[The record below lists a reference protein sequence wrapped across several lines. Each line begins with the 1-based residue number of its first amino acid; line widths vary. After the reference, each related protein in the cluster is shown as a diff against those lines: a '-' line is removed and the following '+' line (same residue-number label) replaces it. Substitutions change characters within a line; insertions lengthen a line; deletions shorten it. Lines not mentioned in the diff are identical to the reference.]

1 MATITGDF
9 FGDSE
14 LAGLGV
20 EGLVSLEGGGSLG
33 RSGTG
38 TQKVLQEWSLPS
50 EAFEQKQEIKDG
62 DRDEADI
69 MVGESETEAGSAMQ
83 TVTVEDKTSSMVVWG
98 THAQDTRPLWS
109 PLLATREALTWL
121 AEQGDVQN
129 AVSMFLALSGGRNCP
144 EKVRSL
150 IDENT
155 LEHWWLS
162 YVDLLQKLKLYT
174 NANEVQK
181 YFGMQGM
188 TSNYLLTDSE
198 SVLASKCPHPEP
210 AEHHRV
216 PGLHQVW
223 PGPEQSHLVV

>member
-33 RSGTG
+33 RSGAG
-38 TQKVLQEWSLPS
+38 TQNMLQEWSLPS

-62 DRDEADI
+62 DRGEADI

-109 PLLATREALTWL
+109 PLMATKEALTWL

-144 EKVRSL
+144 QEKVRGL

-162 YVDLLQKLKLYT
+162 YVDLLQRLQLYT
-174 NANEVQK
+174 NANEVQ
-181 YFGMQGM
+181 YN
-188 TSNYLLTDSE
+188 TSIPRE
-198 SVLASKCPHPEP
+198 RSKLPLF
-210 AEHHRV
+210 R
-216 PGLHQVW
+216 
-223 PGPEQSHLVV
+223 S

>member
-33 RSGTG
+33 RSGAG
-38 TQKVLQEWSLPS
+38 TQNMLQEWSLPS

-62 DRDEADI
+62 DRGEADI

-109 PLLATREALTWL
+109 PLQATQEALTWL

-144 EKVRSL
+144 QEKVRGL

-162 YVDLLQKLKLYT
+162 YVDLLQRLQLYT
-174 NANEVQK
+174 NANEVINTM
-181 YFGMQGM
+181 MQGM
-188 TSNYLLTDSE
+188 TYNSNYVDSE
-198 SVLASKCPHPEP
+198 PVLASECPHAEP
-210 AEHHRV
+210 AEHHCV
-216 PGLHQVW
+216 PGLHPVW